1 MAKRTEAKRIE
12 LVLLDAGRW
21 QITTNG
27 LNGVE
32 VLGLLEMA
40 VLQQRVANMKAME
53 NSIISDTEPSWE
65 ASA

>member
-1 MAKRTEAKRIE
+1 MAKRTKARRIE
-12 LVLLDAGRW
+12 LVLLDADW
-21 QITTNG
+21 QITTDG